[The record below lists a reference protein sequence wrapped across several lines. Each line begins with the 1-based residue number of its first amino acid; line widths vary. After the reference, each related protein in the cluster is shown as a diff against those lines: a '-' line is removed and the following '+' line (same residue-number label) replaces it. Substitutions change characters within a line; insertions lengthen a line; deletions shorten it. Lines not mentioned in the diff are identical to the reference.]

1 MAREGIRGRTDS
13 LAMLYFFAG
22 NDLLLV
28 AALSINLYRDR
39 FFAYNP
45 YPGENQSW
53 EDLWDIHGVI
63 TPA

>member
-1 MAREGIRGRTDS
+1 MICS
-13 LAMLYFFAG
+13 LAMLMLFAG